1 MADLSITATSVIP
14 GEGAT
19 VKHGVTAGASITA
32 GKTVVRDPSTGKWV
46 LADSNHAT
54 AALRVPGGIAL
65 NAGGDGQPISVLT
78 AGPITLG
85 AVLTAGVAVY
95 QSDTAGGICPVADVG
110 SGERSVLI
118 GMPTSTSVLNV
129 DIQDSGTAL

>member
-1 MADLSITATSVIP
+1 MADLTITAASVLQGAGATIKHVTS
-14 GEGAT
+14 GAT
-19 VKHGVTAGASITA
+19 VTA
-32 GKTVVRDPSTGKWV
+32 GKTVVRDPASGKWV

-54 AALRVPGGIAL
+54 AALRTPGGIAL
-65 NAGGDGQPISVLT
+65 NGASDGQPLTVLT
-78 AGPITLG
+78 AGPVTLG
-85 AVLTAGVAVY
+85 AVLTAGVPVY

-129 DIQDSGTAL
+129 AIADSGVAL